1 MAGFES
7 SMLAVLSPGD
17 SGLAILGG
25 IIGCGMVIIG
35 AGIGIG
41 FIGGKAVE
49 AIARQP
55 EVAGRILTTMIIAA
69 ALIEG
74 VTFFALII
82 GFLAVNWMH

>member
-1 MAGFES
+1 MAGLES

-17 SGLAILGG
+17 SGLAIFGG
-25 IIGCGMVIIG
+25 IIGCGMIIIG
-35 AGIGIG
+35 ASIGIG

-55 EVAGRILTTMIIAA
+55 EVAGRILTTMIIAG

>member
-7 SMLAVLSPGD
+7 SMLAVLSAGD
-17 SGLAILGG
+17 SGLAIFGG

-35 AGIGIG
+35 AGVGIG

-55 EVAGRILTTMIIAA
+55 EVGGRILITMIVAA
-69 ALIEG
+69 AMIEG
-74 VTFFALII
+74 VTFFALVI

>member
-35 AGIGIG
+35 AGLGMG

-74 VTFFALII
+74 PTFFALVI
-82 GFLAVNWMH
+82 GILAVNWMH

>member
-17 SGLAILGG
+17 SGLAIMGG
-25 IIGCGMVIIG
+25 IIGCGLAIIG

-41 FIGGKAVE
+41 LIGGKAVE

-74 VTFFALII
+74 VTFFALVI